1 MGYLCNIRRQLG
13 KAIDFG
19 NEIVSLDLLGE
30 SREAST
36 YTSNDSAYRD
46 GKRIW
51 FRVIELFF

>member
-30 SREAST
+30 SRKA
-36 YTSNDSAYRD
+36 SNDQYKLILLTETENGFGS
-46 GKRIW
+46 
-51 FRVIELFF
+51 V

>member
-30 SREAST
+30 SREAS
-36 YTSNDSAYRD
+36 NDQYKLILPMILLTETENGVGS
-46 GKRIW
+46 
-51 FRVIELFF
+51 V

>member
-30 SREAST
+30 SREAS
-36 YTSNDSAYRD
+36 NDQYKLILPMILLTETENGLGS
-46 GKRIW
+46 
-51 FRVIELFF
+51 V